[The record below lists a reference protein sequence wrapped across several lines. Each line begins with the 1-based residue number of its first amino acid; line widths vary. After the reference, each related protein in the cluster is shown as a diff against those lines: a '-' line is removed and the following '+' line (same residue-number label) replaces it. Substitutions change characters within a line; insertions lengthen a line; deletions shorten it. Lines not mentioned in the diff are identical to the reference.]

1 MKCEWCNKKA
11 EVKIYGEHLCM
22 YHYLGIYTDEL
33 KKTKNENSDK
43 NISNKRQTNKK

>member
-11 EVKIYGEHLCM
+11 KVKIYGEHLCM

-33 KKTKNENSDK
+33 KKTKNENTNSH
-43 NISNKRQTNKK
+43 ISNKRQVNS